1 MKEGDLVIVL
11 GKLDDRVRVNSTEQ
25 LTLGTVSTL
34 TKDEISVL
42 LINGDI
48 WHGLKREV
56 MPFVAIE
63 PGQV

>member
-11 GKLDDRVRVNSTEQ
+11 GKLDDRVRINSTEN
-25 LTLGTVSTL
+25 LTIGTVSTI

-48 WHGLKREV
+48 WHGLKRETV
-56 MPFVAIE
+56 PYSPIE
-63 PGQV
+63 QGQA